1 MTYYSQTNEDKILY
15 EKYFKNYSLEG
26 QKYYFEMGAMD
37 GVCFSNTKFYEDTLN
52 WTGILIEPNPYQF
65 INLTKNRPNN
75 KLMNTLCSNIKECL
89 LFNICSIPAVCS
101 VEITKPQ
108 DFDYKYYNYSNIQ
121 KVNIIPVS
129 LDNILENSGLK
140 RIDLCVIDVEGHE
153 YEVLMSYSFKIPVV
167 LWLIE
172 FLDDEEKNKRVIE
185 IMEKNNCKYI
195 DKWAHNAIYK
205 QWLFKILEVRLI

>member
-1 MTYYSQTNEDKILY
+1 M
-15 EKYFKNYSLEG
+15 
-26 QKYYFEMGAMD
+26 
-37 GVCFSNTKFYEDTLN
+37 
-52 WTGILIEPNPYQF
+52 
-65 INLTKNRPNN
+65 
-75 KLMNTLCSNIKECL
+75 
-89 LFNICSIPAVCS
+89 
-101 VEITKPQ
+101 
-108 DFDYKYYNYSNIQ
+108 
-121 KVNIIPVS
+121 
-129 LDNILENSGLK
+129 
-140 RIDLCVIDVEGHE
+140 CVIDVEGHE